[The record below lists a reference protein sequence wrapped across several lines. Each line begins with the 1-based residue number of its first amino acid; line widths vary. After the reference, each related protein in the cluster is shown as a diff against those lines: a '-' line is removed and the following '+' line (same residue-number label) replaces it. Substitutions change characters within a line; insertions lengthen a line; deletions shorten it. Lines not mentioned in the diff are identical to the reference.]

1 MTRDEFQAFYEAGPD
16 ALFALFEHM
25 QATIAALTARVQ
37 HLENQL
43 ATKSHNSSKPPSSDG
58 LGKKTKSRREKSGKK
73 PGGQPGH
80 PGQTLRMVAHPHHTV
95 PHGPA
100 GCPACGAPLADVP
113 ATHVEAR
120 Q

>member
-1 MTRDEFQAFYEAGPD
+1 MLTRDEIRTLYDAGPE
-16 ALFALFEHM
+16 AVVACIEQM

-37 HLENQL
+37 HLEDQL

-58 LGKKTKSRREKSGKK
+58 LAKKTKSRREKSGKK

-80 PGQTLRMVAHPHHTV
+80 PGRTLKMVAHPDHTV
-95 PHGPA
+95 GHFP
-100 GCPACGAPLADVP
+100 
-113 ATHVEAR
+113 